1 MKQTVLILGSAGLTG
16 HQVYNYLKKN
26 CDFNLLNI
34 SCNKKLNDQT
44 ILLDAREEVKFLDC
58 IKKAKPQF
66 IVNFIGVLISRSSN
80 DPESAIF
87 LNAYFPH
94 RLAIISDEIG
104 AKLIHISTDCV
115 FSGKKTTP
123 YIETDLKDGNDVY
136 AKTKS
141 LGEVM
146 GSRHLTIR
154 TSVVGPE
161 IYHSGEGLFDWFMH
175 QSGVIDGWTKTIWSG
190 VSTIELAKSVK
201 WFIENNTTGL
211 YHLTNGD
218 SISKY
223 KLVELFMKYTK
234 KDIKIKKVDGIISDK
249 SFIDTRKEI
258 DYKLPGYDQ
267 MIGEMVESATLNKI
281 LYKNY
286 HF

>member
-1 MKQTVLILGSAGLTG
+1 MKQTVLILGSSGLTG

-34 SCNKKLNDQT
+34 SSTKKLNDQT

-94 RLAIISDEIG
+94 RLARLADEIG

-123 YIETDLKDGNDVY
+123 YVETDLKDGNDVY

-223 KLVELFMKYTK
+223 KLVELFMKHTK

>member
-1 MKQTVLILGSAGLTG
+1 M
-16 HQVYNYLKKN
+16 
-26 CDFNLLNI
+26 
-34 SCNKKLNDQT
+34 
-44 ILLDAREEVKFLDC
+44 
-58 IKKAKPQF
+58 
-66 IVNFIGVLISRSSN
+66 ISRSSN

-94 RLAIISDEIG
+94 RLARLADEIG

-123 YIETDLKDGNDVY
+123 YVETDLKDGNDVY

-223 KLVELFMKYTK
+223 KLVELFMKHTK